1 MRLFGVHICEFQV
14 LKALV
19 GDAMNMA
26 GVGAR
31 WKRCTTR
38 IVDDAVGAVHGIS
51 SWWSGPKNGSSAS
64 YPSGIERYG
73 KHGRRIQELSRV
85 RVLGGQHALA
95 THLLLQT
102 LQHLESLAA

>member
-1 MRLFGVHICEFQV
+1 
-14 LKALV
+14 
-19 GDAMNMA
+19 MNMA

-38 IVDDAVGAVHGIS
+38 IVVEAVHGIS

-64 YPSGIERYG
+64 YPSAIERYG

-85 RVLGGQHALA
+85 RLLGGQHALA
-95 THLLLQT
+95 TQLLLHT
-102 LQHLESLAA
+102 LQHLESLAAWPSRLPPRSYSFHLISRTLP